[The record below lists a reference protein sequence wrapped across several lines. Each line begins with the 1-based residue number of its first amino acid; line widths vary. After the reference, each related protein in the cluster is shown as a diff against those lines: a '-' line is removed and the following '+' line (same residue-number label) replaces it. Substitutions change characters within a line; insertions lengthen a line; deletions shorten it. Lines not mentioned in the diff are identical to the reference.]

1 MPILILVATDTSV
14 HYVGASLVMTVKVIT
29 KSLYVQFWIF
39 IEHAVYFKYFYRAIT
54 TFSQSVTSNI
64 D

>member
-1 MPILILVATDTSV
+1 MPILVATDTSV
-14 HYVGASLVMTVKVIT
+14 RYVGASLVMTVKVIT

-39 IEHAVYFKYFYRAIT
+39 IEHAVYFTYFYRAIT
-54 TFSQSVTSNI
+54 TLSHSVTSNN